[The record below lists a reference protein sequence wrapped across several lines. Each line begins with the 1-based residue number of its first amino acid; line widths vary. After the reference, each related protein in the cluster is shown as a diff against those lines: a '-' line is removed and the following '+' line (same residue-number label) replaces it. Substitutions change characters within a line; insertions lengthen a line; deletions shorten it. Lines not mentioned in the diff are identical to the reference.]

1 MASRLASL
9 TSQEKLHLLYD
20 WRFWARPDQLP
31 PASAWATWLLL
42 AGRGWGKTRTGAQTV
57 IDWARSTPGCRIAL
71 VGRTAG
77 DVRDVMV
84 NGESGLLACSPPWF
98 KPDYQPSNRLL
109 VWPNGSLAQTYSAD
123 EPNLLRGPQ
132 FHYAW
137 GDEPASWRYW
147 EAHSNL
153 EFTLR
158 LGRHPQKVYTTTPK
172 GGIAG
177 ERLQTL
183 LTQPGTLTNAGD
195 RSSYANRA
203 NLPAVFFDTVLA
215 QYTGTRIGQQE
226 IYAMLLADAMGA
238 LWRRAMI
245 DTARVIEVPAL
256 ERVVV
261 AVDPPAKKTGAE
273 CGIVVAGKDYRDHGY
288 VLDDMSLHGSPA
300 EWGKAVV
307 EAYHRHKADRVVV
320 EVNNGGDMV
329 EHTIRTIQADPVLGT
344 PAGKDIPITS
354 VHASRGKQTR
364 AEPIVAKY
372 EQHLIHHVGLL
383 AELEDQQCQWEPH
396 SGDPSPDRI
405 DALVWALSAL
415 LITRQPSPV
424 IGFN

>member
-1 MASRLASL
+1 
-9 TSQEKLHLLYD
+9 
-20 WRFWARPDQLP
+20 
-31 PASAWATWLLL
+31 
-42 AGRGWGKTRTGAQTV
+42 
-57 IDWARSTPGCRIAL
+57 
-71 VGRTAG
+71 
-77 DVRDVMV
+77 MV
-84 NGESGLLACSPPWF
+84 SGESGLLACSPPWF
-98 KPDYQPSNRLL
+98 MPDYQPSNRLL
-109 VWPNGSLAQTYSAD
+109 VWPNGSMAQTYSAD

-137 GDEPASWRYW
+137 GDEPASWRFW

-158 LGRHPQKVYTTTPK
+158 LGRRPEKVYTTTPK

-177 ERLQTL
+177 EHIKEL
-183 LTQPGTLTNAGD
+183 LAQPGTITNVGD

-203 NLPAVFFDTVLA
+203 NLPPSFFDTVLSH
-215 QYTGTRIGQQE
+215 YVGTRIGQQE
-226 IYAMLLADAMGA
+226 IFALLLADAMGA

-245 DTARVIEVPAL
+245 DVARVKEPPAL

-273 CGIVVAGKDYRDHGY
+273 CGIVVAGKDFKDHGY
-288 VLDDMSLHGSPA
+288 ILDDMSLHGSPA

-329 EHTIRTIQADPVLGT
+329 EHTIRTIQADPKLGT
-344 PAGKDIPITS
+344 PAGKDIPITA
-354 VHASRGKQTR
+354 VHASRGKATR
-364 AEPIVAKY
+364 AEPVVAKY

-383 AELEDQQCQWEPH
+383 PALEDQQCQWEPN
-396 SGDPSPDRI
+396 SGDPSPDRV

-415 LITRQPSPV
+415 LITRQPSEV
-424 IGFN
+424 VGFS